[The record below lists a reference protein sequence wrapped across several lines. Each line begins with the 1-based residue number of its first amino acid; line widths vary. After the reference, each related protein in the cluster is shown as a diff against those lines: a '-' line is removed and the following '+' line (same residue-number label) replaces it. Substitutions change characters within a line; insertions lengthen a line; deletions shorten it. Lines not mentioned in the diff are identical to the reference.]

1 MTDLPIE
8 DFEAHGVRAPGTAWM
23 IAGSLVGAIAAYVFN
38 AVGGRALGTE
48 AFAPIGALWTTLFV
62 IATVVLVPLEQFAT
76 REASRNRWVIRDD
89 MRVWLALIGSAIVLG
104 VLFVWVADEQLFA
117 GEPVY
122 AVQMGLMMLGYG
134 VLFFGRGVLAGER
147 RFAAVGLLLG
157 AESMLRLVVGLV
169 VIALG
174 GGAVALGWSMVV
186 APVMVLL
193 TPFWRRPAGQTGTK
207 RTESAGRFLA
217 AYASGTAAS
226 QILLAASPLAVTFL
240 GGTKATFSVVYAVFT
255 LFRAPL
261 TLIYSLQGRL
271 LSMLVRLVDQGER
284 RRVRIFSA
292 QVAAAGLALTVLA
305 WFVGRWIGPDIIQLL
320 FGDEF
325 RPSGTLAGAVAA
337 GMVAASAAQI
347 TGQVLV
353 AEGATGRLANA
364 WAAGLL
370 VGATLI
376 LGLSGPADTTVGV
389 AFMAG
394 EVVALCMVGFSVL
407 RSHRAD
413 QFTPAAGGGD
423 SA

>member
-8 DFEAHGVRAPGTAWM
+8 DLEAHGVRAPGTAWM
-23 IAGSLVGAIAAYVFN
+23 IVGSIVGAVAAYVFN

-89 MRVWLALIGSAIVLG
+89 MRVWISLISTAVALG
-104 VLFVWVADEQLFA
+104 VLFVLVADQQLFA
-117 GEPVY
+117 GEPIY

-157 AESMLRLVVGLV
+157 AESMLRLIIGLI
-169 VIALG
+169 VIALD
-174 GGAVALGWSMVV
+174 GGAVALGWSMVF

-193 TPFWRRPAGQTGTK
+193 TPFWRRPTEPPQSK
-207 RTESAGRFLA
+207 RTESASRFLA

-284 RRVRIFSA
+284 RKVRAFSA
-292 QVAAAGLALTVLA
+292 QVAAAGLVLTVLA
-305 WFVGRWIGPDIIQLL
+305 WFVGRWVGPEIIQLL
-320 FGDEF
+320 FGEEF
-325 RPSGTLAGAVAA
+325 LPSDLLAGAVAA

-370 VGATLI
+370 VGAILI
-376 LGLSGPADTTVGV
+376 IGLSGPADTIVGI
-389 AFMAG
+389 AFMTG

-413 QFTPAAGGGD
+413 RFTPATRGTAP
-423 SA
+423 S